1 MGFTIEP
8 YVSRHQR
15 TVMGKTMAYIDEGHG
30 ECHPL
35 PTWQPHLVVS
45 VTQHHAAPGGA
56 EPARRLRS
64 AGYGRIRQTQCIGPR
79 QLHRHA
85 NPSRTQ
91 TRSCPQR
98 YVRAGPARCHI
109 LKTVGKVSS

>member
-35 PTWQPHLVVS
+35 PAWQPHLVIS

-64 AGYGRIRQTQCIGPR
+64 AGYGRIRQTQCIGPQTATPPR
-79 QLHRHA
+79 QPIK
-85 NPSRTQ
+85 NTDPVVST
-91 TRSCPQR
+91 T
-98 YVRAGPARCHI
+98 VRQGWSGALSH
-109 LKTVGKVSS
+109 S